1 MSIVRSEQVEHQIA
15 LTFASLFTGG
25 GLADVG
31 AMAAGYKLLWGVEYD
46 PAIAAVANA
55 NLPHADQVYA
65 ESVVGFDW
73 ATLERPDHL
82 HMSPPCQDFSVAKST
97 GKVSNDN
104 DALAQACV
112 DAIKALQPSTV
123 TLENVEGY
131 RKATGFQ
138 AIVDAL
144 WGLGYWVNVDVLN
157 SADFGGEILCPIHAS
172 FAGRNY
178 HREIALD
185 IVKSAAMMQPADQAY
200 HLAWDAVASW
210 VRAMSQDSA
219 ANATWQKMFNLAQPS
234 ELEEKLTRCGKAV
247 ELLTSMVT
255 SKSGS
260 TENTKESIELSLSR
274 FLEESSIRGRWF
286 TISTETKRITV
297 QTILK
302 SLGVTPI
309 TCEGITQKTG
319 QGACPLCRNNA
330 VPQTRRRLILR
341 AVKGGFPGPLPE
353 PVRPWKGW
361 YQAIEDL
368 IPTLPETQFAP
379 WQLNRLPEEFT
390 AHCFIEDQN
399 LIRHATFRPAEP
411 VPTVTTGA
419 LRRPSSSP
427 KAFLVDGIA
436 NDKGETVT
444 VVNGTSP
451 AYTVKASSGKQ
462 ASRAYI
468 GESSESREEFEYQ
481 ERLRWAE
488 EDRANSPT
496 PSGRVVRMTPRAL
509 ARFQTVPDWY
519 ILPEKTAFACK
530 IIGNG
535 VPCLM
540 MQRIMETF

>member
-157 SADFGGEILCPIHAS
+157 SADFG
-172 FAGRNY
+172 
-178 HREIALD
+178 
-185 IVKSAAMMQPADQAY
+185 
-200 HLAWDAVASW
+200 
-210 VRAMSQDSA
+210 
-219 ANATWQKMFNLAQPS
+219 
-234 ELEEKLTRCGKAV
+234 
-247 ELLTSMVT
+247 
-255 SKSGS
+255 
-260 TENTKESIELSLSR
+260 
-274 FLEESSIRGRWF
+274 
-286 TISTETKRITV
+286 
-297 QTILK
+297 
-302 SLGVTPI
+302 
-309 TCEGITQKTG
+309 
-319 QGACPLCRNNA
+319 

-341 AVKGGFPGPLPE
+341 AVKGGFPKPLPE
-353 PVRPWKGW
+353 PVKPWKGW

-379 WQLNRLPEEFT
+379 WQLKRLPESFLYGNGT
-390 AHCFIEDQN
+390 YSAPPANHPAQTITSSDNQTGVRAYFVEDQN
-399 LIRHATFRPAEP
+399 SSRNATIRSIDEP
-411 VPTVTTGA
+411 VPTVISGA
-419 LRRPSSSP
+419 LRRPISSP
-427 KAFLVDGIA
+427 KAYLVDGIA
-436 NDKGETVT
+436 NDKG
-444 VVNGTSP
+444 S
-451 AYTVKASSGKQ
+451 
-462 ASRAYI
+462 SRA
-468 GESSESREEFEYQ
+468 S
-481 ERLRWAE
+481 
-488 EDRANSPT
+488 T

-519 ILPEKTAFACK
+519 ALPEKNALACK